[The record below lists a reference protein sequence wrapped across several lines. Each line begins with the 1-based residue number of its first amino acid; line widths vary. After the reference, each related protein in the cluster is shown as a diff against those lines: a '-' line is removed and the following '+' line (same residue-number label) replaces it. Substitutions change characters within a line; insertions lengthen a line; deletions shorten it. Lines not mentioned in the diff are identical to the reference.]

1 MPWLPIML
9 FIETAALLFGAWIIF
24 RRRRSER
31 LALELERQSEPK
43 TRRLGE
49 AKKDTQRCEDAA
61 RRGDYD
67 ELRRLHESGEAWDVK
82 TCAIAAEYGNI
93 KLLRYAHEHGCPW
106 DEDTCRSAVTYAADY
121 GSMNCLRY
129 AHENGCPWDE
139 DTCSS
144 AAKNGHFECLQ
155 YAHENGCPWDEET
168 CARAANYGHFE
179 CLRYAHEN
187 GCPWDE
193 KTSSRASMFEHIE
206 CLQYAL
212 ERGCPRARE
221 CQDALREL
229 RDARE
234 RFGIGIAMS
243 HHNESGHISASDF
256 LRLYRAF
263 KEPSSRLKTLW
274 RQYAFA
280 NVR

>member
-9 FIETAALLFGAWIIF
+9 FIETAALLLGAWIMF

-106 DEDTCRSAVTYAADY
+106 DE
-121 GSMNCLRY
+121 
-129 AHENGCPWDE
+129 E
-139 DTCSS
+139 TCSS
-144 AAKNGHFECLQ
+144 AAQGGSMN
-155 YAHENGCPWDEET
+155 
-168 CARAANYGHFE
+168 